1 MKKSHIAVIL
11 VFMSTGCASVRVG
24 DLGHQRVVLPVDPH
38 APNISIATD
47 PGSKDIKSLSIV
59 IDQEPIVLTDSSIV
73 ATAGTP
79 PPLVTIKWALPL
91 LSNYYFDQSAG
102 IVIGSYDGG
111 PLPEPAPSSSSICK
125 PDKKVYT
132 CTYKKPPTGTKYK
145 YSVLVWDS
153 ATQQTLVK
161 LDPTVWN

>member
-11 VFMSTGCASVRVG
+11 VLMSTGCASVRVG
-24 DLGHQRVVLPVDPH
+24 DLGHQRVVLPVDPR

-73 ATAGTP
+73 VAAGTP
-79 PPLVTIKWALPL
+79 PPPITIKWALPL
-91 LSNYYFDQSAG
+91 LSNYEFDQSAG
-102 IVIGSYDGG
+102 IVIGSYEGG
-111 PLPEPAPSSSSICK
+111 PPPKGLSCK
-125 PDKKVYT
+125 PDKKVYA
-132 CTYKKPPTGTKYK
+132 CTYDKPDTGTKYK
-145 YSVLVWDS
+145 YSVLVRDS
-153 ATQQTLVK
+153 ATQQPLVK

>member
-11 VFMSTGCASVRVG
+11 VLMSTGCASVRVG
-24 DLGHQRVVLPVDPH
+24 DLGHQRVVLPVDPR

-79 PPLVTIKWALPL
+79 PPPITIKWALPL
-91 LSNYYFDQSAG
+91 LSNYEFDQSAG
-102 IVIGSYDGG
+102 IVIGPYEGG
-111 PLPEPAPSSSSICK
+111 LPPQGLSCK
-125 PDKKVYT
+125 PDKKVYA
-132 CTYKKPPTGTKYK
+132 CTYAKPKTGTKYK
-145 YSVLVWDS
+145 YSVLVRDS
-153 ATQQTLVK
+153 ATQQPLER